1 MTGPELGNDDYQIN
15 VNREFDRTTLTSK
28 ALDRLGVKLGDSVY
42 LVETPDGYE
51 LVPCD
56 AEFQRQIKI
65 AKKGMR
71 RYRNALREL
80 AK

>member
-1 MTGPELGNDDYQIN
+1 MIIKLMQIGNSMG
-15 VNREFDRTTLTSK
+15 LLLPKK
-28 ALDRLGVKLGDSVY
+28 ALDRLGVKMGDTIY
-42 LVETPDGYE
+42 LAETPDGYE

-56 AEFQRQIKI
+56 AEFRRQSKI

-71 RYRNALREL
+71 KYRNELGEL

>member
-1 MTGPELGNDDYQIN
+1 MIIKLTPIGNSTGLLLPQKVL
-15 VNREFDRTTLTSK
+15 
-28 ALDRLGVKLGDSVY
+28 ARLGVKIGDSIY
-42 LVETPDGYE
+42 LAETPGGYE

-56 AEFQRQIKI
+56 AEFRRQIKI
-65 AKKGMR
+65 AKTGMR

>member
-1 MTGPELGNDDYQIN
+1 MISLKLTTIGNS
-15 VNREFDRTTLTSK
+15 VGVVLPRE
-28 ALDRLGVKLGDSVY
+28 ALARLRVRKGDKLY

-51 LVPCD
+51 LVPYD
-56 AEFQRQIKI
+56 PEFEQQMSIAEE
-65 AKKGMR
+65 GMR

>member
-1 MTGPELGNDDYQIN
+1 MIIKLTPIGNSTGLLLPQKVLE
-15 VNREFDRTTLTSK
+15 
-28 ALDRLGVKLGDSVY
+28 RLGVKIGDSIY
-42 LVETPDGYE
+42 LAETPGGYE

-56 AEFQRQIKI
+56 AEFRRQIKI

>member
-1 MTGPELGNDDYQIN
+1 MMIIKLRSIGNSTGLLLPQKVLE
-15 VNREFDRTTLTSK
+15 
-28 ALDRLGVKLGDSVY
+28 RLGVKSGDSIY
-42 LVETPDGYE
+42 LAETRDGYE

-56 AEFQRQIKI
+56 GEFRRQIKI
-65 AKKGMR
+65 AEKGMR

>member
-1 MTGPELGNDDYQIN
+1 MMIIKLTPIGNSTGPLLPQKVLE
-15 VNREFDRTTLTSK
+15 
-28 ALDRLGVKLGDSVY
+28 RLGVKTGDSIY
-42 LVETPDGYE
+42 LAETPDGYE

-56 AEFQRQIKI
+56 AEFRRQINI
-65 AKKGMR
+65 AKKGMP